1 VLVLTKIKKKKHYLS
16 PKAKVM
22 FRTNGVRPYKY
33 YNKGEKQMK
42 VVIEGTPEE
51 IKALLGE
58 KKKTKETDW
67 TEFKYRW
74 VKDHPGYASYNYPKP
89 PTSDHP
95 GLD

>member
-1 VLVLTKIKKKKHYLS
+1 
-16 PKAKVM
+16 
-22 FRTNGVRPYKY
+22 
-33 YNKGEKQMK
+33 
-42 VVIEGTPEE
+42 TPEE

-58 KKKTKETDW
+58 KKSTKETDW

-95 GLD
+95 GL